1 MKDEIIITHPVNK
14 HGHYRTD
21 IDYYEK
27 DGERIATVVRP
38 LKHLHY
44 KGNCI
49 IVESISKNN
58 ILGVLNSQNIIN
70 QIKTK

>member
-1 MKDEIIITHPVNK
+1 MENEIVVIHPIGQD
-14 HGHYRTD
+14 GHERTD

-27 DGERIATVVRP
+27 NGEIVATVVRP

-49 IVESISKNN
+49 EVESISKDD
-58 ILGVLNSQNIIN
+58 ILKILKRLNVL
-70 QIKTK
+70 

>member
-1 MKDEIIITHPVNK
+1 MKNEIIITHPIGQD
-14 HGHYRTD
+14 GHKRTD

-44 KGNCI
+44 KGNRFI
-49 IVESISKNN
+49 KVESISKDD
-58 ILGVLNSQNIIN
+58 ILKVLKTQNVL
-70 QIKTK
+70 